1 LTRVDIWGFEQV
13 PLQDLL
19 RPMNLAVIDL
29 AGVDSWITEFVVDK
43 VLRDLW
49 GEATTNGLPRPV
61 FFVLEEAHNF
71 VPGGQGAKSQAAHI
85 IKRIASEGRKFGLFL
100 VLVTQRPYKIHG
112 DTLSQCNSQII
123 MRLTNPQDQLAIK
136 QSSEGISEGLLADL
150 PGLNVGE
157 AVILGPIVRVPV
169 MVRIGHRLSAQ
180 GGNDI
185 DVVKALEDA
194 RSAVVID
201 KRERQVKQERAQTK
215 KTEWLEELDA

>member
-1 LTRVDIWGFEQV
+1 MVTTWATLPYTNTCPVASAFRYIGTG
-13 PLQDLL
+13 
-19 RPMNLAVIDL
+19 
-29 AGVDSWITEFVVDK
+29 AGPDGS
-43 VLRDLW
+43 
-49 GEATTNGLPRPV
+49 
-61 FFVLEEAHNF
+61 EE
-71 VPGGQGAKSQAAHI
+71 VPGGTGAKSQASAI

-112 DTLSQCNSQII
+112 DTLSQCNSQVI

-194 RSAVVID
+194 LSAVVID
-201 KRERQVKQERAQTK
+201 KRERDQKAESAKQK
-215 KTEWLEELDA
+215 KSEWVEELDG